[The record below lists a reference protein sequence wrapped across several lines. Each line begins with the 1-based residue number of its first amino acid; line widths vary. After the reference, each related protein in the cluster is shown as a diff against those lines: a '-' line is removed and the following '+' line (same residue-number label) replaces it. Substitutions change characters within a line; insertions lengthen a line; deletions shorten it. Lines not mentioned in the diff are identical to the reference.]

1 MGDSTAQILGRGHL
15 WAELHS
21 LAPLSCTGRV
31 KGTLGTPSRCPV
43 SSQHHSLRLN
53 PLEQVLSGSAVI
65 RMRWNLLKIHL
76 FWQHSQKLDFRGSGG
91 EGKTRPGD
99 SDDHGCLEVAPLPP
113 AQGRDQISGLV
124 HNRYLFIYCNTFL
137 MLSGMNRRIRQ
148 ERARLKC
155 AHPLPFLCPGWPA
168 VNSCQPTTG
177 CSGWTGQP

>member
-1 MGDSTAQILGRGHL
+1 MPSIFSASLTQAQPVR
-15 WAELHS
+15 
-21 LAPLSCTGRV
+21 TGA
-31 KGTLGTPSRCPV
+31 
-43 SSQHHSLRLN
+43 LRFCSHQN
-53 PLEQVLSGSAVI
+53 ALEF
-65 RMRWNLLKIHL
+65 LLKIHL

-124 HNRYLFIYCNTFL
+124 HNRYLFICCNTFL
-137 MLSGMNRRIRQ
+137 MLRGMNRRIRQ

-155 AHPLPFLCPGWPA
+155 AHPLPLLCPGWPA

-177 CSGWTGQP
+177 RSGWTGQP